1 MAMDLNTGACIAGV
15 SIRNHRALEFG
26 EAGTVVLVR
35 EDRLD
40 ANSPCN
46 NVSDREIRHRSVR
59 TFVVTL
65 SLVVVVE
72 PNPAARE
79 VADVSCRLD
88 VTGLRVGLRSGGQST
103 VNSGLKNADR
113 SGTSFALGSSNL

>member
-1 MAMDLNTGACIAGV
+1 MATDLNTGACIAGV
-15 SIRNHRALEFG
+15 SICNHRSLEFG
-26 EAGTVVLVR
+26 EAGTVILVR

-46 NVSDREIRHRSVR
+46 HLSDRENRHRSVR

-72 PNPAARE
+72 PNPAASK

-88 VTGLRVGLRSGGQST
+88 VTGLGIRLR
-103 VNSGLKNADR
+103 
-113 SGTSFALGSSNL
+113 